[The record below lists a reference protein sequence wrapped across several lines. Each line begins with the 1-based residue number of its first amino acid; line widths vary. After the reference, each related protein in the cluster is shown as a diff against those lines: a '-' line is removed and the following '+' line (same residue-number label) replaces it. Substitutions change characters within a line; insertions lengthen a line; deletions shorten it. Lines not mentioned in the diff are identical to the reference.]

1 MVQEVVVKI
10 ENSINSEKFSQFDKQ
25 TKKLANFLKKEKEIR
40 LFFGYSQ
47 NYGHVATTLKIMYRL
62 IELGFDGEIEVP
74 EPLLEPEKR
83 IIRIIFQDNDYDDT
97 QEPPVFTQADEKQ
110 THAHRISRLVPGLT
124 SEHVKD
130 KSTFKLNK
138 HTILAFHELEVDKMG
153 NEKIVPLLPEK
164 AIKLCVTGAFDYTSN
179 KTEQLKVQYLLSL
192 APALY
197 NKLEIRNTIY
207 INQENRQ
214 EEKLLAPVPASEDSE
229 DSEDSEHK
237 DFIFGKEFHNYVFY
251 VNLDK
256 VSNID
261 KKNFERKYPEK
272 QKILSVITSLCNNND
287 ILMSPVYYS
296 EGRILCSN
304 HEFLFNLITGLLQW
318 KKKQSKTKPIVILS
332 LTNYNLEEGINNPYY
347 FFKKQIKLGK
357 ILDEGVLNQY
367 IRNNLTPHQVKFL
380 YNNIN

>member
-1 MVQEVVVKI
+1 MLQEVVVKF
-10 ENSINSEKFSQFDKQ
+10 ENSINSEKISQFNKQ

-62 IELGFDGEIEVP
+62 IELGFDGEIE
-74 EPLLEPEKR
+74 LLEPEKR
-83 IIRIIFQDNDYDDT
+83 IIRIIFQDNDYDNRQD
-97 QEPPVFTQADEKQ
+97 PPVFTQADEKQ

-124 SEHVKD
+124 SEQVKD
-130 KSTFKLNK
+130 KSTFTLNK
-138 HTILAFHELEVDKMG
+138 HTILAFHELKVDKMG
-153 NEKIVPLLPEK
+153 KEKIVPDLPEK

-237 DFIFGKEFHNYVFY
+237 DFIFGKEFHNYAFY

-256 VSNID
+256 VSNIENS
-261 KKNFERKYPEK
+261 NFIWKDPEK
-272 QKILSVITSLCNNND
+272 HKILSVITSLCNNNQ

-304 HEFLFNLITGLLQW
+304 DEFLLIPSSRL
-318 KKKQSKTKPIVILS
+318 
-332 LTNYNLEEGINNPYY
+332 
-347 FFKKQIKLGK
+347 
-357 ILDEGVLNQY
+357 
-367 IRNNLTPHQVKFL
+367 
-380 YNNIN
+380 